1 MVHALQLVQTPRV
14 QHLGRLRRLDE
25 QSLRVSGGG
34 RSYGDVAADHKK
46 HALNPVGARAD
57 GFLHGEEEAAAVGG
71 SEGQVVA
78 HVDQLGVEGD
88 DVVGVFA
95 LLEVRCEIG
104 EIGGERSVAAAFVA
118 SDGYEFQRGGVVEHD
133 LNEMV
138 IEERGLHLFE
148 ERRIIDGS

>member
-1 MVHALQLVQTPRV
+1 MIHALQLVQTPRV

-46 HALNPVGARAD
+46 HALHPVGARAD

-71 SEGQVVA
+71 REGEVVTY
-78 HVDQLGVEGD
+78 VDELGVEGD

-104 EIGGERSVAAAFVA
+104 EIGGERSVAAALVA

-138 IEERGLHLFE
+138 NEERGLHFFE
-148 ERRIIDGS
+148 ESRIFDGF